1 MDNHTPT
8 ENSHASVEA
17 CFKRDDMRG
26 IWPFELNAEVAR
38 LTGRAMAELLAAR
51 SISCARRLR
60 PKARSALPRLS
71 SWT

>member
-38 LTGRAMAELLAAR
+38 LTGRAMAELLAANAMEKR
-51 SISCARRLR
+51 KSFSGMTRASDRLIC
-60 PKARSALPRLS
+60 
-71 SWT
+71 